1 MAVDARNIYWKSL
14 DFRGG
19 KKVLWMA
26 VSSDEFELPFA
37 VEETADKLA
46 KKMKTTKNNIVSKKC
61 RGNKGIICGYKVV
74 TVDGR

>member
-1 MAVDARNIYWKSL
+1 MEVKR
-14 DFRGG
+14 
-19 KKVLWMA
+19 VLWMA
-26 VSSDEFELPFA
+26 VSPDIFELPLA

-61 RGNKGIICGYKVV
+61 RGNNGTICGYKVV